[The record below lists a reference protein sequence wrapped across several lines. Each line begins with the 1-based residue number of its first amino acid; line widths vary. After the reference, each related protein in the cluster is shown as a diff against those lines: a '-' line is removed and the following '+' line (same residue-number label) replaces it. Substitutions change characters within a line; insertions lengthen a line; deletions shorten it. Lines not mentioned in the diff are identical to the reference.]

1 MCLWKSS
8 WSRATGVA
16 WCLSARTRE
25 TTARLRET
33 RASRVS
39 PCLSTRRARARIW
52 TRASPRTACRTASAR
67 FTTTREGTWWASCRG
82 AAGAAGA
89 ADHATPGAARID
101 GHARVVRRAPSRGGA
116 PLPGGAPPGARA
128 CAPPRAHTL
137 AVADARDV
145 SRLSAFGDVRRARA
159 RLLRHGGAD
168 APRGGGAPGAR
179 RVAQEGFDVRRLEKG
194 KRQNATGRIVRGG
207 AGARRRRGVVGR
219 RERRGRA
226 RGVRPEASLRV
237 RDARV
242 GTADARDVFDRD
254 AAYDAA
260 FDADWR
266 AWTEPSARGGKFR
279 DVRLRRVEAAG
290 ARRG

>member
-67 FTTTREGTWWASCRG
+67 FTTTREGTWWASAPWRRRRRRRGRPRYAWRG
-82 AAGAAGA
+82 A
-89 ADHATPGAARID
+89 D
-101 GHARVVRRAPSRGGA
+101 RRACPRRPARSESRRRA
-116 PLPGGAPPGARA
+116 SSRRRSARRPR
-128 CAPPRAHTL
+128 CAR
-137 AVADARDV
+137 
-145 SRLSAFGDVRRARA
+145 RRARTRWRWRTRA
-159 RLLRHGGAD
+159 TCRASRRSGTCARARRLLRHGGAD

-194 KRQNATGRIVRGG
+194 KRQTATGRVVRGG

-237 RDARV
+237 RDAR
-242 GTADARDVFDRD
+242 GHGGRARRVRP
-254 AAYDAA
+254 
-260 FDADWR
+260 R
-266 AWTEPSARGGKFR
+266 RR
-279 DVRLRRVEAAG
+279 VRRRLRRRLARLDRAVR
-290 ARRG
+290 ARR